1 MFHFGYFFTEQNAVQ
16 IHANDTKRMM
26 SHTFDTDLK
35 LYFYLYGRRPAFVN
49 LFLQRDAIKQKIAS
63 ISQNLN
69 EYMIEKKVKVQPPV
83 EDIFNAFNLITEW
96 NIKVVIVGQDP
107 TPIAGEATG
116 MAFSL
121 KQNSDPTSV
130 STGNILRLLH
140 KFGYKVNMKSGDLT
154 SWAKQGVLLLNS
166 ALTITVGWSP
176 DSDMHQQLWKPF
188 TTELITHISKNTE
201 KSLVWMLWGEKAKNF
216 RYLIQERHL
225 VLEGAHPSPKNGDKF
240 VKQEDFFKEANE
252 FLEQNN
258 REKINWDLA

>member
-1 MFHFGYFFTEQNAVQ
+1 MFHFGYFFTGQNAVQ

-26 SHTFDTDLK
+26 THTFDADLK
-35 LYFYLYGRRPAFVN
+35 LYFYLYGLRPPFVN
-49 LFLQRDAIKQKIAS
+49 LFLQRQDIKQEIAS

-69 EYMIEKKVKVQPPV
+69 NYIIEKEVKVQPPV
-83 EDIFNAFNLITEW
+83 EDIFNAFKVITEW

-130 STGNILRLLH
+130 STGNILRLLD
-140 KFGYKVNMKSGDLT
+140 KFRYKVNMKSGDLT

-166 ALTITVGWSP
+166 ALTITVGRSP
-176 DSDMHQQLWKPF
+176 DSDWHQQLWHTF
-188 TTELITHISKNTE
+188 TKKLITHISENTE

-216 RYLIQERHL
+216 HQFIQKRHL
-225 VLEGAHPSPKNGDKF
+225 VLEGVHPSPKNGDAF
-240 VKQEDFFKEANE
+240 VNQKDFFKEANT
-252 FLEQNN
+252 FLERNK
-258 REKINWDLA
+258 REKIIWDLA